1 MNIKPRNVHGLR
13 LAAGA
18 LLIVTAAAG
27 AAQVALA
34 DTANPTPVH
43 QGHDAS
49 SATGPGADITQNPYT
64 AALEALVTRG
74 VINQAQADTVQQQV
88 LAGSVYPEALVADGT
103 LSNDQMRQVGDS
115 LGAVKRAAAGDTGT
129 APDQFPTPVNKPSA
143 PAGGKP

>member
-1 MNIKPRNVHGLR
+1 MNMNRRNVRSLR
-13 LAAGA
+13 LVAGA

-34 DTANPTPVH
+34 DTSNPTSVH
-43 QGHDAS
+43 QGQDAS
-49 SATGPGADITQNPYT
+49 SAAGPSADITQNAYT

-74 VINQAQADTVQQQV
+74 VINQAQADIVQQQV

-143 PAGGKP
+143 GENP